1 MRFLSIIRY
10 TILLVEEV
18 QSVNLVQYIVWLL
31 IIKEFFFFFLTK
43 KNLLVMSPKCMIETH
58 CFDLCECILNLTT
71 LWSQAISSLCYY
83 LTFFFNKWIYIGII
97 CLRRL
102 LSQDTLKM
110 KWGSGLMGSP
120 CQTCFQKFCA
130 IPCWRNSRVR
140 VLFHSYLGCLKLKH
154 LHSCCQN
161 LFVIVLFLF
170 IVWLLFVLDSRLTL

>member
-83 LTFFFNKWIYIGII
+83 LTFFFNKWIYRGY
-97 CLRRL
+97 
-102 LSQDTLKM
+102 LSKKKKKVNIYRNHLFEKT
-110 KWGSGLMGSP
+110 
-120 CQTCFQKFCA
+120 A
-130 IPCWRNSRVR
+130 IPRHPKNEMGLRPDGQPLSN
-140 VLFHSYLGCLKLKH
+140 VLSEILRYP
-154 LHSCCQN
+154 
-161 LFVIVLFLF
+161 
-170 IVWLLFVLDSRLTL
+170 LLEKFPC